1 MTVTS
6 NLGYPRLGAKREL
19 KWALESYWSGK
30 NSAADLL
37 KTAQELR
44 IAHWKVQQAADI
56 DTIPSNDF
64 SLYDHV
70 LDTTRMVGATPKRY
84 AQLKNP
90 TDLDLY
96 FAMARGAQQGEQT
109 FVAMEMTKWF
119 DTNYHYI
126 GPEIEKDQT

>member
-37 KTAQELR
+37 KTAQDLR
-44 IAHWKVQQAADI
+44 IAHWKIQQAADI
-56 DTIPSNDF
+56 DIIPSNDF

-96 FAMARGAQQGEQT
+96 FAMARGA
-109 FVAMEMTKWF
+109 
-119 DTNYHYI
+119 
-126 GPEIEKDQT
+126 